1 MRAEE
6 TRSGQISVRFC
17 VGIHAPVIRALKTS
31 REDLML
37 ACLLLALSF
46 GTIAALQL
54 VAMNYLHNLDPM
66 HSPYDMD
73 QRPYRGG
80 EIAVGGMVWSLGA
93 SVAATVMWAVGV
105 VLADGYA
112 FALCTVILLN
122 VFVLY
127 QSLEYFWA
135 AINWKFF
142 KRR

>member
-1 MRAEE
+1 
-6 TRSGQISVRFC
+6 
-17 VGIHAPVIRALKTS
+17 
-31 REDLML
+31 ML

-93 SVAATVMWAVGV
+93 SVAATVMWAVGRRPSQMDMPSRFAPSFCSTSLFLPIAGLLLGSYQLE
-105 VLADGYA
+105 VLQA
-112 FALCTVILLN
+112 ALIQTREKSCLHWL
-122 VFVLY
+122 
-127 QSLEYFWA
+127 
-135 AINWKFF
+135 
-142 KRR
+142 